1 MPTSDQMIRWIPNLR
16 RYARVLT
23 RDVVRAD
30 DLVQDTLTR
39 AIERQELFRQRTR
52 PDDLRAWLFTI
63 MHNLFISDLRREA
76 GGGLRDD
83 DAETGQLP
91 APPTD
96 PDLRKDLT
104 SGFSRLALEHREV
117 LMLVAVEGLSYA
129 DAAAALHVPIGTV
142 MSRLSRARLR
152 LAQLLAG
159 EALPAAPHDLP
170 PGGET
175 MLRVVK

>member
-23 RDVVRAD
+23 RDVARAD

-63 MHNLFISDLRREA
+63 MHNLFVSDLRRDA
-76 GGGLRDD
+76 GAALRDD
-83 DAETGQLP
+83 DAETGQIP
-91 APPTD
+91 APATD
-96 PDLRKDLT
+96 PDLRKDLAA
-104 SGFSRLALEHREV
+104 GFARLAVEHREV

-129 DAAAALHVPIGTV
+129 DAAATLHVPIGTV

-152 LAQLLAG
+152 LAQFLAG
-159 EALPAAPHDLP
+159 EMPSMP
-170 PGGET
+170 PTGEP
-175 MLRVVK
+175 MLRVIK